1 MILIVDNRVSI
12 NTTKASLTQTLIESL
27 ENTIIVSYTH
37 NLNKIPWNQIICII
51 FSGSNL
57 RLSETTTHPVISFA
71 LTILKI
77 SLEKNIPCVGICFGC
92 QLMCYSLGSSIQP
105 RNNSN
110 NVIHTYHSSLANDNM
125 YFNHYDGIYN
135 FDCTKSIKKV
145 HQFEK
150 FLVEFLHPDNQWIGI
165 QWHPEKSER
174 GLNWLKETIYFW
186 QNNVHK

>member
-12 NTTKASLTQTLIESL
+12 NTTKASLTQTLIRSL
-27 ENTIIVSYTH
+27 ENTIIVTYTYDVD
-37 NLNKIPWNQIICII
+37 NIPWHQIDCII

-57 RLSETTTHPVISFA
+57 RLSETTTHPVIHFA
-71 LTILKI
+71 LNILNLSVQKT
-77 SLEKNIPCVGICFGC
+77 LPCVGICFGC

-105 RNNSN
+105 RNNIN
-110 NVIHTYHSSLANDNM
+110 NVIHRYHSSLANDKM

-135 FDCTKSIKKV
+135 FDCEKCITKV

-150 FLVEFLHPDNQWIGI
+150 FLVEFSHPTNRWIGI
-165 QWHPEKSER
+165 QWHPEKSKK
-174 GLNWLKETIYFW
+174 GIDWLKKTISFL